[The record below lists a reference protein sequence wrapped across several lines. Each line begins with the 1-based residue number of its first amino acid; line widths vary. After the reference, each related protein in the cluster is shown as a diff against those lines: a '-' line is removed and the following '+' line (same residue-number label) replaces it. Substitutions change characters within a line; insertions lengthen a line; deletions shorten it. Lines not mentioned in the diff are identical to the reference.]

1 MSLFFLSQRE
11 ILEKITEKKG
21 IVQQTVNAHQKSV
34 TSFIFQQP
42 VVIIW
47 DDKYDRRMWY
57 IIFHI
62 GGDLDA
68 NSIRVDHIERVNE
81 TDDKI
86 WCKPQNKD
94 IQEAILEE
102 ILPCQ
107 VKGECKFRK
116 DIRYEIENI
125 RVINHLLEKILQ

>member
-1 MSLFFLSQRE
+1 MMSLFFPSQRE
-11 ILEKITEKKG
+11 ILEKITKERNSSTNSKCSP
-21 IVQQTVNAHQKSV
+21 KSV

-68 NSIRVDHIERVNE
+68 NSIRVDHLE
-81 TDDKI
+81 TI
-86 WCKPQNKD
+86 NK
-94 IQEAILEE
+94 
-102 ILPCQ
+102 
-107 VKGECKFRK
+107 K
-116 DIRYEIENI
+116 
-125 RVINHLLEKILQ
+125 

>member
-1 MSLFFLSQRE
+1 M
-11 ILEKITEKKG
+11 
-21 IVQQTVNAHQKSV
+21 

-68 NSIRVDHIERVNE
+68 NSIRVDHLERVNE

-94 IQEAILEE
+94 IQEAKLEQ

-116 DIRYEIENI
+116 YIRYEIENI
-125 RVINHLLEKILQ
+125 RVINHLLEKMLQ